1 MNFLDFQ
8 DTRATKKLRIMI
20 DDIKVDMSDD
30 AEDEDIDNLFGEVCA
45 LCDDGGK
52 IMWYVGVR
60 NSFKYCMCYIYG
72 VNVSCAFI
80 QL

>member
-8 DTRATKKLRIMI
+8 DTGATKKLRIMI
-20 DDIKVDMSDD
+20 DDVKVDMSDD

-52 IMWYVGVR
+52 IMWYVFVR
-60 NSFKYCMCYIYG
+60 NSFKCT
-72 VNVSCAFI
+72 SCVIFI
-80 QL
+80 PLWCEC